1 MQPAVGVP
9 LESRQEW
16 HRNLE
21 AAILHHSTALAKQPA
36 ISVVDSHGKVSVAL
50 TYGKLNTVTFS
61 FPSSCNK
68 QTNTATRM
76 YMYTTTHKYNAI
88 QTRTLPSVLALI
100 YNTCTCTVYIMYM
113 FATQLNWLEGLRRW
127 LISCFENLEEEEQ

>member
-36 ISVVDSHGKVSVAL
+36 ISVVDPHGKVSVAL
-50 TYGKLNTVTFS
+50 TYGKLNIIILSFS
-61 FPSSCNK
+61 SSCNK
-68 QTNTATRM
+68 QTNMMLYHTHLQHQHM
-76 YMYTTTHKYNAI
+76 NMMLYTQTTH
-88 QTRTLPSVLALI
+88 ALH
-100 YNTCTCTVYIMYM
+100 
-113 FATQLNWLEGLRRW
+113 
-127 LISCFENLEEEEQ
+127 S